1 MKVVIALGS
10 NLGDRERNIESAIER
25 IRSEIEVGAISSMIE
40 TDPVGGPVQGKYL
53 NAILIGETEIPP
65 RELMVKLLGIEDQLG
80 RVREVVNGPRT
91 IDLDLIDYQGVEIE
105 SDVLTLPHPRA
116 DQRAF
121 VLLPWLEIEPDAA
134 LTGLGS
140 VSEIAKRNG
149 WL

>member
-91 IDLDLIDYQGVEIE
+91 IDLDLIEYQGVEMK